1 MMENLFGCPVNANV
15 YLTPNGAHQAF
26 ESHFDWMDGIIVQVM
41 GCKTWIVNSA
51 PTAVRPMPDT
61 VFKIHNLNYTDSLRC
76 RVMNRRN
83 EWESSDFHFLGN
95 DSNFIPDSSSTEFD
109 VKEGSL
115 LYIPRGFTHQ
125 AATNC
130 SRQGEGSEVISPA
143 DSDLSDVASI
153 HVTFGLEAVTDSTV
167 EIFLHHYISYYFED
181 EEKRYGESDPDN
193 TCSRSTQQDLLDSS
207 AASFRQGSASD
218 FVTKSTRT
226 LPILLLS
233 QRGNLLRV
241 ERLSACDLAHLIL
254 HSAATSDSQQGT
266 ASRAT
271 AGQRD
276 YIVDYDGTRVK
287 DKARQKGPSILRQ
300 AVATTTFMA
309 RNGYQP
315 MIDELLPDAMEY
327 LARYLNEHTATEV
340 VYYAILLGIDMD
352 CLKAKGDDSGQ
363 RSSNE
368 VKGIDG
374 PVGEVKYPESSKNLN
389 YVRRFITSDP
399 VIFHTPTTPQEQA
412 QGEGKGPDRQSDQD
426 INKLRLLLV
435 SEEWSIATGSHES
448 VTNAQDFLLTL
459 FSGLEEEEEANIT
472 CSGSRRNS
480 NTKTDHFCPSWR
492 RLMDTLRAHIA
503 ANSGD

>member
-1 MMENLFGCPVNANV
+1 
-15 YLTPNGAHQAF
+15 
-26 ESHFDWMDGIIVQVM
+26 
-41 GCKTWIVNSA
+41 
-51 PTAVRPMPDT
+51 
-61 VFKIHNLNYTDSLRC
+61 
-76 RVMNRRN
+76 
-83 EWESSDFHFLGN
+83 
-95 DSNFIPDSSSTEFD
+95 
-109 VKEGSL
+109 
-115 LYIPRGFTHQ
+115 
-125 AATNC
+125 
-130 SRQGEGSEVISPA
+130 
-143 DSDLSDVASI
+143 
-153 HVTFGLEAVTDSTV
+153 
-167 EIFLHHYISYYFED
+167 
-181 EEKRYGESDPDN
+181 
-193 TCSRSTQQDLLDSS
+193 
-207 AASFRQGSASD
+207 
-218 FVTKSTRT
+218 VTKSTRT

-287 DKARQKGPSILRQ
+287 DKA
-300 AVATTTFMA
+300 TTTFMA

-340 VYYAILLGIDMD
+340 VYNAILLGIDMD

-389 YVRRFITSDP
+389 YIRRFITSDP

-412 QGEGKGPDRQSDQD
+412 QGEGPDRQSDQD

-448 VTNAQDFLLTL
+448 VTNAQDFMLTL